1 MRFATL
7 TFRIAAITGLLTILP
22 MYFLYDAIGRK
33 DPPALNHP
41 QFYFGFVGVT
51 LAWQILFFV
60 LSTDPVRYR
69 PMMIPAML
77 EKAVFLASVFVLVS
91 LKMMNAQQAIVTLPD
106 AVILS
111 FFIAAFR
118 KTPRH
123 QGATQEGRTVKSAAV
138 AS

>member
-1 MRFATL
+1 MRFAAL
-7 TFRIAAITGLLTILP
+7 TFRIAAIVGFLTIVP
-22 MYFLYDAIGRK
+22 MYFLYGAIGRA

-41 QFYFGFVGVT
+41 QFYFGFLGVT
-51 LAWQILFFV
+51 LAWQVLFFV

-69 PMMIPAML
+69 AMMIPAVL
-77 EKAVFLASVFVLVS
+77 EKAGFLAAVLVLLS

-106 AVILS
+106 AILLV

-118 KTPRH
+118 KTPR
-123 QGATQEGRTVKSAAV
+123 QRDSSRDEQTIRSAIA